1 MSALA
6 QQQQALLD
14 ALFSW
19 PADDAVRRLNAHC
32 VGVGTHAQR
41 GILAYQANGHA
52 LAERALQSAYPVV
65 AQMLGAQSFAD
76 LARALWHAHPPA
88 YGDVA
93 QWGGDLADF
102 IAQSEQL
109 RDEPFVPDVAR
120 AEWLLH
126 RSSTVHDQDADL
138 ASLALLTT
146 EDPATLGLLLSPG
159 TGCIRSAWPIASI
172 WLAHVESVPSFAEV
186 STQLRQRAAQDAV
199 VWRHGLR
206 PRLRL
211 ALPGEPALLSTLQAG
226 TALQPALA
234 QADELDFPQWL
245 PLAVQTGLVL
255 GAYRIS
261 METQQ

>member
-1 MSALA
+1 MSTLA
-6 QQQQALLD
+6 QQQQALVD
-14 ALFSW
+14 ALFAW
-19 PADDAVRRLNAHC
+19 PADEAMRRLNTHC
-32 VGVGTHAQR
+32 TGVGSQAQR

-65 AQMLGAQSFAD
+65 AQMLGAESFAD
-76 LARALWHAHPPA
+76 LARALWHRHPPVR
-88 YGDVA
+88 GDVA

-102 IAQSEQL
+102 IAQSDQL
-109 RDEPFVPDVAR
+109 QDEPFMPDVAL

-126 RSSTVHDQDADL
+126 RSSTARDQEADL

-146 EDPATLGLLLSPG
+146 EDPATLGLLLAPG

-172 WLAHVESVPSFAEV
+172 WLAHTEGAPSFAEV
-186 STQLRQRAAQDAV
+186 ATELRTRTAQDAV
-199 VWRHGLR
+199 VWRQGLQ

-211 ALPGEPALLSTLQAG
+211 ALPGEYAVLSALQAG
-226 TALQPALA
+226 TALEPAVA
-234 QADELDFPQWL
+234 QASELDFTQWL

-261 METQQ
+261 EDTQP